1 MNNILSLAYSTC
13 PNDTYSFYAL
23 SHQKID
29 GKGLGF
35 NTHLM
40 DIEQLNQ
47 AAKNGRYDFSKL
59 SFAAMGHLADSYG
72 LLRTGAAL
80 GRGCGPLI
88 VAREGVNPAGLN
100 TATIAVPGL
109 WTTAALLLRLYME
122 KPLNVAVLP
131 FDQIMPAVQAKTF
144 DYGVIIHEGRFTY
157 QNHGL
162 SCLLDLGA
170 WWEAETG
177 LPVPLGGIAAR
188 RDIPCEV
195 VLAAA
200 AAIKKSIEYA
210 HAHPSEADGYIRKH
224 AQELSD
230 EVIKQHINLYVNAFS
245 LDLGEIGEKAVY
257 TLFSKARQKK
267 ILPKSDKTLFACG

>member
-1 MNNILSLAYSTC
+1 MKRILSLAYSTC
-13 PNDTYSFYAL
+13 PNDTYTFYAL

-29 GKGLGF
+29 CGGLGF
-35 NTHLM
+35 KTALM
-40 DIEQLNQ
+40 DIERLNQ
-47 AAKNGRYDFSKL
+47 AAKDGRFDFSKL
-59 SFAAMGHLADSYG
+59 SFAAMGHLMDSYG

-88 VAREGVNPAGLN
+88 VGRGRAELAGLKN
-100 TATIAVPGL
+100 ATIAVPGL

-122 KPLNVAVLP
+122 KPADLAPLP

-144 DYGVIIHEGRFTY
+144 DFGVIIHEGRFTY
-157 QNHGL
+157 KHYGL
-162 SCLLDLGA
+162 ECLLDLGA

-195 VLAAA
+195 ARGTT

-224 AQELSD
+224 AQELSN
-230 EVIKQHINLYVNAFS
+230 EVIKQHIDLYVNAFS
-245 LDLGEIGEKAVY
+245 LDLGQIGEKAVH
-257 TLFSKARQKK
+257 TLFLKARQKK
-267 ILPKSDKTLFACG
+267 ILPESDKPVFACG